1 MKAFGFDDLFGKDVK
16 GWVHDP
22 NGISTGGWGLTLTVK
37 DMAKFGQMY
46 LNEGIHNG
54 KQILSKSWI
63 KESTTMNQK
72 SIWLLMVVTRR
83 GWNLFILC
91 NG

>member
-1 MKAFGFDDLFGKDVK
+1 MK

-37 DMAKFGQMY
+37 DMAKFGQLY
-46 LNEGIHNG
+46 LNEGTHNG

-63 KESTTMNQK
+63 KESTEMNQNQYGYLW
-72 SIWLLMVVTRR
+72 WLREEEGVYS
-83 GWNLFILC
+83 LC